1 MILALYHDN
10 GVMTISSWCPTG
22 SSNSIGLEVK
32 LRNPVAKPEPFAFKN
47 LLSDLGHPHPL
58 HPLHPLPPLLGVFY
72 QTYFP
77 QPHRSESSSLPLRA
91 AKVVSFRAEV
101 LPKATP
107 GCQEG
112 LSPVCCCKC
121 WCTCDSVT
129 EWSHPFSC
137 CGQRSIECLHSGWLP
152 EGCHPLQTNDHPW
165 RCRRHRSI
173 SGPCCRD
180 MSWKES
186 SKFLGRGDPTERLD
200 PVSPM
205 EIVWAEACHHLPWRL

>member
-121 WCTCDSVT
+121 
-129 EWSHPFSC
+129 
-137 CGQRSIECLHSGWLP
+137 
-152 EGCHPLQTNDHPW
+152 
-165 RCRRHRSI
+165 
-173 SGPCCRD
+173 
-180 MSWKES
+180 
-186 SKFLGRGDPTERLD
+186 
-200 PVSPM
+200 
-205 EIVWAEACHHLPWRL
+205 